1 MNIKVIIMKRL
12 EPVSKIMSKELIT
25 LSLSD
30 DLYEAEKLFKKHH
43 IRHIPIVEEG
53 HIIGMLSYSDLKR
66 ISFLDSYDENENKID
81 NAIYEMLGI
90 KQIMIKNPVKIN
102 ATLTIK
108 SVAEILSKNEF
119 HALPVVEN
127 DMLVGIVTTTDL
139 LKYLLEQYELEASQ
153 N

>member
-1 MNIKVIIMKRL
+1 MKRL

-30 DLYEAEKLFKKHH
+30 DLYKAEKLFKKHH
-43 IRHIPIVEEG
+43 IRHIPIVENE

-66 ISFLDSYDENENKID
+66 ISFLDSYDDHENQID
-81 NAIYEMLGI
+81 NAVYEMLSI
-90 KQIMIKNPVKIN
+90 QQIMIKNVVIVN
-102 ATLTIK
+102 STITIK
-108 SVAEILSKNEF
+108 SVAEILSENEF

-127 DMLVGIVTTTDL
+127 DILVGIVTTTDL
-139 LKYLLEQYELEASQ
+139 LKYLLKQYELEVSE